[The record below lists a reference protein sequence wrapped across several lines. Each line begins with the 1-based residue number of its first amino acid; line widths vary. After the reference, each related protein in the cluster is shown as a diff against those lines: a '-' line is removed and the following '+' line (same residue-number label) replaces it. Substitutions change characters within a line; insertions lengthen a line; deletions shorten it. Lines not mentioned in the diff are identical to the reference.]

1 MKKTIKT
8 ILLIAVAVI
17 LAVIMIFHALFTWGL
32 PPDDTTLV
40 VSDFM
45 EELGGGCEE
54 IRYRT
59 VEKKVFT
66 LYSQFYDRDI
76 AFREVKKMLR
86 GFLLELSLKYSLP
99 EFKPE
104 NFDLYQDAILEY
116 RNDDFLA
123 SRTPVYKLS
132 ALSYFFRLYKNT
144 EANLKI
150 LEESGMKSSVDSAM
164 SVIFTPISTGYRLE
178 EASVS
183 RAERLVTELIYY
195 MKTELSLGNF
205 TEENFLEYK
214 KQLENVP
221 DGLFGIDKEI
231 LESFIDIYFD
241 LTNS

>member
-1 MKKTIKT
+1 MKKTIKI
-8 ILLIAVAVI
+8 ILLSAVALI

-32 PPDDTTLV
+32 PPDDKPLT
-40 VSDFM
+40 VSEFM
-45 EELGGGCEE
+45 EDLGGGCAE
-54 IRYRT
+54 IKYRT
-59 VEKKVFT
+59 AERMIT
-66 LYSQFYDRDI
+66 LYSQFNDREI
-76 AFREVKKMLR
+76 AFREIKKMLR

-132 ALSYFFRLYKNT
+132 ALSYFFRLYNNT
-144 EANLKI
+144 EENLKV
-150 LEESGMKSSVDSAM
+150 LEESGIKSSVDSAM

-178 EASVS
+178 EPSVS

-195 MKTELSLGNF
+195 MKTELSLGDF
-205 TEENFLEYK
+205 TEENFPEYK

-221 DGLFGIDKEI
+221 EGLFGIDKEI